1 MSGIQRQTVTA
12 ILIVTIGEE
21 LSTPK
26 KKSPME
32 SKGVR
37 VMTDKE
43 RQEDEKLKKCLQT
56 AYGATDEQLLKE
68 LEEAEA
74 SLDASEFPG
83 AEERMFRRFMEM
95 EREEREKENL
105 SEDAA
110 QDNMTVPGMDTA
122 GGGMGADGTDKNKKK
137 IRRLGKKKVFL
148 VAALVAVFVGALG
161 VTAVGEK
168 NYFFRERSK
177 NAKDFTFNNDKNKV
191 EMSSLEEAYKDV
203 KRNLNIKI
211 LKLGYTPSD
220 FEIVD
225 INSSQGRAIFKFE
238 YCGNKIYFVQ
248 GERMDAS
255 SVSTASDRTKI
266 VEEIHNDW
274 INKTIKIKENELENG
289 KKEYETE
296 IYDDKAY
303 YYLSGI
309 IELDEYIKI
318 VENLNYY

>member
-1 MSGIQRQTVTA
+1 
-12 ILIVTIGEE
+12 
-21 LSTPK
+21 
-26 KKSPME
+26 
-32 SKGVR
+32 
-37 VMTDKE
+37 
-43 RQEDEKLKKCLQT
+43 
-56 AYGATDEQLLKE
+56 
-68 LEEAEA
+68 
-74 SLDASEFPG
+74 
-83 AEERMFRRFMEM
+83 
-95 EREEREKENL
+95 
-105 SEDAA
+105 
-110 QDNMTVPGMDTA
+110 
-122 GGGMGADGTDKNKKK
+122 
-137 IRRLGKKKVFL
+137 
-148 VAALVAVFVGALG
+148 
-161 VTAVGEK
+161 
-168 NYFFRERSK
+168 
-177 NAKDFTFNNDKNKV
+177 
-191 EMSSLEEAYKDV
+191 MSSLEEAYKDV